1 MIENDK
7 KAIQVG
13 PISALVVPGR
23 KKKCHVSTLMS
34 LTGERRTWKT
44 FSFSAFYRKR
54 RRRGSFILIRDDF

>member
-44 FSFSAFYRKR
+44 FSFSAFYRKKR
-54 RRRGSFILIRDDF
+54 RSSFILN